1 MRTDYAA
8 GDTFRALWGPVAAP
22 SHGHEDIAQ
31 MFSPNVYDGGAVV
44 LYALRQEIGDAAFR
58 RLERRWV
65 QRYSGEAASTADFIA
80 LASRVAH
87 RDLTAFLTD
96 WLYGTK
102 TPAMPGH
109 PDWTVD
115 PAAARPAARLA
126 PSHADRLAFKR

>member
-1 MRTDYAA
+1 M
-8 GDTFRALWGPVAAP
+8 
-22 SHGHEDIAQ
+22 
-31 MFSPNVYDGGAVV
+31 
-44 LYALRQEIGDAAFR
+44 LYALRQEIRDAAFR

-65 QRYSGEAASTADFIA
+65 RRYSGEAASTADLIA
-80 LASRVAH
+80 LAPESH